1 MSAGSVGQFIWG
13 QAAPVATPAPVPGVA
28 PVTIDPAAPVDSLTG
43 SGGMVIE
50 AGLRDWMTQRDLG
63 DGKYEILGSGGESYG
78 VGYKDVRSAIRDYG
92 ITNADRQTVQGED
105 GQYTNKFLMAPV
117 RDSWQ
122 DANGVEYNPDEL
134 AKWQNNQQVK
144 LMQSSQEWGSGY
156 GQYTPSIYDDQDMSG
171 FAQVP
176 VQLNEM
182 GQPEYGNGATV
193 KSGLLNHQVIDPLK
207 YKTKEEAKA
216 ALYGVIGPDYFGG
229 VMGDWE
235 ALGQVIQGHDIPA
248 PNNWGELPT
257 NGLYEGVSG
266 ENTLYGSKPVF
277 GKDEKGA
284 YTLLGYQMDVSPNE
298 ASNFNNGAD
307 SIVNTEDGTY
317 ATHNGKSH
325 NWNNATWR
333 ELVDADGW
341 KKNATIGKDGKIF
354 VDKNN
359 VAHLPGWIN
368 KESYAHKDTY
378 TGMNPVV
385 ETVLNVVGYFFA
397 YGVPIGSLLSGAND
411 LNEGQGKAA
420 GQSFTRAAISYA
432 MSGGGYES
440 GGTSSLGNGISQ
452 GGGEGIKQGAGQGIQ
467 GGLGQGISTGTT
479 ANAAAA
485 AAATEA
491 GLSATTQTV
500 NAIKEAATKF
510 NSLTLSDFGMTTGS
524 KAIDTA
530 IASSVKSALKT
541 AVQNGVT
548 GKDLDD
554 TAKAAITSA
563 LASLIGSGAAIGAK
577 EVTGSNLAASAA
589 GTAASMGTGM
599 LAKNAMAPDA
609 PSGNTQ
615 SSGGGYTAPAATPSA
630 QTSTRT
636 QYPASYAGSVGRF
649 IWR

>member
-1 MSAGSVGQFIWG
+1 MSAGAVGKFVWG
-13 QAAPVATPAPVPGVA
+13 QAAPEQVAQAAPAPTP
-28 PVTIDPAAPVDSLTG
+28 DPAAPVAAGATPVDLSTG

-50 AGLRDWMTQRDLG
+50 AGMRDWMQQRDLG
-63 DGKYEILGSGGESYG
+63 NGKYEILGSGGESYG
-78 VGYKDVRSAIRDYG
+78 VGYKDVRTAIRDYG
-92 ITNADRQTVQGED
+92 VTNADRQTVQGED

-117 RDSWQ
+117 RDSWR
-122 DANGVEYNPDEL
+122 DANGTEYNPDEL
-134 AKWQNNQQVK
+134 AKWQNNQQQK
-144 LMQSSQEWGSGY
+144 ARESAGEGAY
-156 GQYTPSIYDDQDMSG
+156 GQYTPSIYDDQDMSF
-171 FAQVP
+171 FAQTP

-182 GQPEYGNGATV
+182 GQPDAGQPAV

-298 ASNFNNGAD
+298 ESNFNNGAD

-325 NWNNATWR
+325 TWNNATWR

-341 KKNATIGKDGKIF
+341 KKNATVGENGKIF
-354 VDKNN
+354 VGKDN

-368 KESYAHKDTY
+368 KESYAHKDAY

-385 ETVLNVVGYFFA
+385 ETVLNVVGTYFT
-397 YGVPIGSLLSGAND
+397 GVPIGSILSGVND
-411 LNEGQGKAA
+411 LNEGEGKAA
-420 GQSFTRAAISYA
+420 GQSFTRAAISFA
-432 MSGGGYES
+432 MAQSDIGGS
-440 GGTSSLGNGISQ
+440 TGGTESAPVT
-452 GGGEGIKQGAGQGIQ
+452 AG
-467 GGLGQGISTGTT
+467 SDAATSAA
-479 ANAAAA
+479 ANAA
-485 AAATEA
+485 TDA
-491 GLSATTQTV
+491 GISATTQTI

-510 NSLTLSDFGMTTGS
+510 NNLTLSDFGMTTSS
-524 KAIDTA
+524 KVVDQAIM
-530 IASSVKSALKT
+530 SSVKAALKT

-548 GKDLDD
+548 GKDLET
-554 TAKAAITSA
+554 TAKATITSA

-577 EVTGSNLAASAA
+577 EVTDSSLAASAA
-589 GTAASMGTGM
+589 GTAASTGTGM
-599 LAKNAMAPDA
+599 LAQNAMAPDDQSPQA
-609 PSGNTQ
+609 Q

-636 QYPASYAGSVGRF
+636 QEPASYAGSVGRF